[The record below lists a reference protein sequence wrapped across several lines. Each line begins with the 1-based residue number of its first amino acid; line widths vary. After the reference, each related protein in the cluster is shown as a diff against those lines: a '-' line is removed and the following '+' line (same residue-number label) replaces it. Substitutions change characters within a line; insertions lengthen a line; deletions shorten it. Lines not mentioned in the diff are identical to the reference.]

1 MPLPFKSYLKKPIP
15 YKGGKSKEEVSTNGK
30 KLYKLSSNENP
41 IGASPKALA
50 AIQANLTKLYEYP
63 DRTDQRLLEALSIF
77 YQGVLAPY
85 QFISTNSGVANL
97 ELIMRGFLQEGA
109 ECIYSNPAFGPY
121 KSFPNKLGAKAIDVP
136 LLGDHFQ
143 LNVEGILNA
152 INERTRLIFI
162 TSPNNPTGTHIP
174 KVQVDQL
181 IYQIPD
187 HVVVVFDEVYYQF
200 ADAKDFVRALPYV
213 REGKNVIAVNS
224 FSKAYGLAGLR
235 IGYSYSTPEIATY
248 LHQLRI
254 PFMINSLSL
263 EAAMAAL
270 KDDAFIEKTVQLV
283 HQEKEY
289 LYEQLQ
295 RLGIQH
301 WKTQANFI
309 LIQPAMNPVVLE
321 AALLQE
327 GVMVRPVAGF
337 GAPNCVRVT
346 IGNREANEAFL
357 QGLKKVLYSE

>member
-1 MPLPFKSYLKKPIP
+1 MPLPFKSYLKKPSV
-15 YKGGKSKEEVSTNGK
+15 YKGGKSKEEVATNGK

-41 IGASPKALA
+41 IGASPKAMA
-50 AIQANLTKLYEYP
+50 AIQSHLSNLHEYP
-63 DRTDQRLLEALSIF
+63 NRTDQRLREALSMF
-77 YQGVLAPY
+77 YQGELAPN

-97 ELIMRGFLQEGA
+97 ELIMRGFLQEGT

-121 KSFPNKLGAKAIDVP
+121 KSFPKKLGAKAIDIP
-136 LLGDHFQ
+136 LVGEHFH

-152 INERTRLIFI
+152 INEHTRLIFI
-162 TSPNNPTGTHIP
+162 TSPNNPTGTHLPQAQI
-174 KVQVDQL
+174 DQL
-181 IYQIPD
+181 IHQLPD
-187 HVVVVFDEVYYQF
+187 HVIVVFDEVYYQF
-200 ADAKDFVRALPYV
+200 ADTDDFVRALPYV
-213 REGKNVIAVNS
+213 KEGKNVIAVNS

-263 EAAMAAL
+263 EAAIAAL
-270 KDDAFIEKTVQLV
+270 KDDAFIENTVQLV

-295 RLGIQH
+295 QLGIQY

-309 LIQPAMNPVVLE
+309 LIQPAMNPVE
-321 AALLQE
+321 FETALLQE

-337 GAPNCVRVT
+337 GAPDCVRVT
-346 IGNREANEAFL
+346 IGNREANEAFVK
-357 QGLKKVLYSE
+357 GLKNVLGR